1 MQHVSEDNLPL
12 KSLWKSQKAKRP
24 TFLYGVNGR
33 RRLVPDD
40 DIMYTI
46 KSSGDGD
53 TLPLSSG
60 QVHTVELPWQHGGV
74 AVREPSVIRFYTGF
88 VIVMDK
94 GKVVAI
100 GSHDNSWE
108 NASCIGRCS
117 IHKPNGIPTSRGM
130 PAKIGLHMWKP

>member
-1 MQHVSEDNLPL
+1 MANHSLLLLLHSGIRKNSLFFFTMQHVSEDNLPL

-60 QVHTVELPWQHGGV
+60 QVHTVELP
-74 AVREPSVIRFYTGF
+74 
-88 VIVMDK
+88 
-94 GKVVAI
+94 
-100 GSHDNSWE
+100 
-108 NASCIGRCS
+108 
-117 IHKPNGIPTSRGM
+117 
-130 PAKIGLHMWKP
+130 